1 MDNKN
6 NTVTIDNSFTA
17 NENQWQFKNK
27 EKNDIISVVPS
38 ERNPKPDFEID
49 SIEVI
54 SALAFVLCRGSID
67 SKQKLA

>member
-1 MDNKN
+1 MK
-6 NTVTIDNSFTA
+6 IGGSL
-17 NENQWQFKNK
+17 KIK
-27 EKNDIISVVPS
+27 KKNDIISVVPS